1 MRKNNVIKKDF
12 LSIVIINLNGLDWLK
27 DCLPSIYNGD
37 NYDKKEVVVVDNGSS
52 DGSIQYIND
61 NYGQITLIQNNQNK
75 GFSKANNQGIL
86 ATRGEFI
93 LLLNNDTKIID
104 NGLNKAVTYLKENQ
118 EISMMCLKILNEDLS
133 PQKNSIRRIPNFF
146 HFLMSALML
155 DNLFINNG
163 FFNHMG
169 YGKFQ
174 FDKIML
180 IDQPMGAAMMFR
192 RSILEEIGGLLD
204 ERFFIYYDD
213 VDIAKRIKDKGL
225 KTIFYP
231 KAKVIHY
238 GGGDSSKIPK
248 KTIKNLLSSKF
259 KFVLKNYGLFGIF
272 ILLFIEILS
281 VIRTLV
287 LIPVYLLKGRK
298 PRIWWTIQC
307 ILRSFFIVIGNYS
320 ILSKKQNLDYDY
332 MVKNKLF

>member
-37 NYDKKEVVVVDNGSS
+37 NYVKKEVVVVDNGSS

-146 HFLMSALML
+146 HFIMHALML
-155 DNLFINNG
+155 DKIFINKYFC
-163 FFNHMG
+163 FFEL
-169 YGKFQ
+169 Y
-174 FDKIML
+174 
-180 IDQPMGAAMMFR
+180 
-192 RSILEEIGGLLD
+192 
-204 ERFFIYYDD
+204 
-213 VDIAKRIKDKGL
+213 
-225 KTIFYP
+225 
-231 KAKVIHY
+231 
-238 GGGDSSKIPK
+238 
-248 KTIKNLLSSKF
+248 
-259 KFVLKNYGLFGIF
+259 
-272 ILLFIEILS
+272 
-281 VIRTLV
+281 
-287 LIPVYLLKGRK
+287 
-298 PRIWWTIQC
+298 
-307 ILRSFFIVIGNYS
+307 
-320 ILSKKQNLDYDY
+320 
-332 MVKNKLF
+332 